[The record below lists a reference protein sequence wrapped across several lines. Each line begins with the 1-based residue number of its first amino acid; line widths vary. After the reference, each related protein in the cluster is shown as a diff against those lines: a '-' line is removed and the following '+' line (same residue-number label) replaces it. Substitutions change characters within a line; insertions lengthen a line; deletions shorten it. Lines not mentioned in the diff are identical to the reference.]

1 MLRHV
6 QISRFRGFS
15 ELSTEVAPVS
25 VLLGPNSSGKSSVLQ
40 AVGLACSA
48 YAWALRQEPVPKLH
62 DGWIAIWWDYPI
74 RADETF
80 LPAVRTDEL
89 FFNKGSDPVVVTL
102 RFEDTDFIQEL
113 QVSLRYG
120 RNEALKLD
128 VRVHSSAALQAVTG
142 IKPQSKFFSP
152 RLAEALTGKEPIAVA
167 IPSFYGVVHGEPYIN
182 DARLER
188 LLGAGQQGSVVRN
201 LVARL
206 GGLKEISDLLR
217 LSLGAE
223 IVHSTSG
230 QAIQEVEELSVRFRE
245 KNGDLELSAAGTG
258 LVALTALYSAL
269 KWYQPRAAQGRP
281 LMFLL
286 DEPEAHLHPKLQGDT
301 GDRIADLI
309 TSFGAQALIATH
321 SVEMVNRLGHRSDVV
336 LLSIDRAVENAAVP
350 LTGEDAVIERLESF
364 CDLSPFASLQLLRSR
379 RVLFHEGKTDRAILE
394 GCARAYFGNDPARLE
409 RFRRWTFIE
418 LSSET
423 NADAKNVL
431 KKALAPLADAAAGS
445 EPVRI
450 VRVLDRDYHR
460 TPKLGPEQG
469 DESIKEYDVVWSRYS
484 IESLFLTPP
493 CLSAWL
499 RLALEGQPKAPSA
512 ADLEVWVA
520 EAIAAA
526 NSDAGLNRKAAA
538 QILAR
543 ELYELTLAKFNP
555 KNTKDVSQALQKA
568 EAKVEAE
575 PDVYQQG
582 KARADRV
589 LAHVRKKLHSSI
601 QNRVRSDLADVVRYA
616 PSPSVLTAPALIP
629 PEIEELLKYLAG

>member
-1 MLRHV
+1 
-6 QISRFRGFS
+6 
-15 ELSTEVAPVS
+15 VS